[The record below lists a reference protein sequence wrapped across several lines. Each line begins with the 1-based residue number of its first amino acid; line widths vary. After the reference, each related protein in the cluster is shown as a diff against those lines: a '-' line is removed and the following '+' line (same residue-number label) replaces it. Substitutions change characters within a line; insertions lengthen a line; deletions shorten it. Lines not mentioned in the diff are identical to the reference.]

1 MNIQTITRVLLTSI
15 MLAGAA
21 TGGGDLVVDQ
31 KDRKFSRTEVTVH
44 PGESITFA
52 NSDDV
57 AHNVFSVTPGLE
69 FEIHRQAPG
78 EKSSITFAKE
88 GVVEVRCSIH
98 PRMKMLVTVKK

>member
-1 MNIQTITRVLLTSI
+1 MSPLLRLIVSSILVTSAVVCAE
-15 MLAGAA
+15 L
-21 TGGGDLVVDQ
+21 VDQ
-31 KDRKFSRTEVTVH
+31 KDRKFSKTDVSLK
-44 PGESITFA
+44 PGDNITFT

-69 FEIHRQAPG
+69 FEIRRQAPN
-78 EKSSITFAKE
+78 EKTTISFAKE